1 MKTLAKR
8 AGAVAVLA
16 AFVGAAALAG
26 YLSPAAPEPAKTDYL
41 SIAEIVRPV
50 MPSSGLVFLLSDADG
65 YGSAERM
72 TARSLR
78 AGGAIVVGVDVKET
92 LRRAELEPSTDC
104 AYIVGDVEAVS
115 QKLQRDLG
123 GTVYRDPIIVGAGAG
138 ATLALALAAQTPNAT
153 IGRTVAVDPE
163 AALVLGRELCTGA
176 PHKPTGTT
184 PAGWVYGLQP
194 GPLPDPVAV
203 ISTPAAPADGR
214 SHVADLVG
222 QGFAIERAEAAGP
235 VDTALRAA
243 GAAAITAE
251 RARGDRPL
259 ADLPIAVLAAK
270 PTYDTMAI
278 VLSGDGGWRDID
290 SELAGILADGGVP
303 TIGLDSLRYF
313 WAEKT
318 PAEVATDLGRI
329 VSTYGTLWKTKKIV
343 LIGYSFGAD
352 VLPATFAALPPE
364 LASRVRL
371 VSLMALS
378 SSANFEIKVSGWVGM
393 NGENPDHPT
402 KPDLLKIP
410 GGIVQCIYGE
420 EDDDAVCPELPPGTA
435 EVIKTEG
442 GHHFDGDYAA
452 LAKHVLDRLK

>member
-8 AGAVAVLA
+8 ASAVAVLA
-16 AFVGAAALAG
+16 GFVGAAALAG
-26 YLSPAAPEPAKTDYL
+26 FLAPAAPEPAKTDYL
-41 SIAEIVRPV
+41 SIAEVVRPV

-65 YGSAERM
+65 YGDAERM

-78 AGGAIVVGVDVKET
+78 AAGAIVVGVDVKET
-92 LRRAELEPSTDC
+92 IRRAEDEPATDC

-153 IGRTVAVDPE
+153 IGRTVAVDPQ
-163 AALVLGRELCTGA
+163 AALGLGRELCTGA
-176 PHKPTGTT
+176 PHTPTGTT

-194 GPLPDPVAV
+194 GPLPDPVTV

-222 QGFAIERAEAAGP
+222 QGFKIDRADAAGSA
-235 VDTALRAA
+235 DAALRAA
-243 GAAAITAE
+243 GAAAIVAE

-270 PTYDTMAI
+270 PAYDTMAI

-313 WAEKT
+313 WKEKT
-318 PAEVATDLGRI
+318 PAEVAADLGRI
-329 VSTYGTLWKTKKIV
+329 VSTYGTLWKTKRIV

-352 VLPATFAALPPE
+352 VLPITFAALPPE
-364 LASRVRL
+364 LTSRVRL

-410 GGIVQCIYGE
+410 AGIVQCIYGE
-420 EDDDAVCPELPPGTA
+420 EDDDAVCPDLPPGTA
-435 EVIKTEG
+435 EIIKTEG

-452 LAKHVLDRLK
+452 LAKHILDRLK